1 MPIRI
6 SRACACGLAVASL
19 WFVAAC
25 APTAPILTP
34 DPAPGVTPEAM
45 IAAAEAAL
53 QQGRLPEA
61 ARAYREAA
69 QRSEDEQVAEQA
81 TRMAFDHHQLRQAA
95 LAAERWLVLN
105 PTSENAHRYAGITAL
120 RLHRLDEA
128 ERQFASLLET
138 VYISPAAGFLA
149 LAPVISDEGVPT
161 DVMELFRRLSAR
173 HPGVAEGY
181 YAHGSAAL
189 RADNYAAGQAAA
201 AAAVAKAP
209 YWKPA
214 KMLLAR
220 TLIANGKEEEGL
232 AMARDLVTAPDSDVG
247 THLEYAM
254 LLAATGHDEEARAML
269 TPYASGDTVIPGAV
283 RALGAM
289 NLDSGDLDAASRLFE
304 DLLSTGAQSY
314 EALYYMGVIAERR
327 NDMERAQ
334 RYYSRVVAGDYALPA
349 QQRVARIKAD
359 QSGVQAGLA
368 HLDEFA
374 LSQPQLAPDV
384 HASKAALLSLKGDD
398 KQAGQVFDD
407 ALARYPDVLD
417 LRMSRVFFYER
428 IGKDDAALR
437 ELRELITERPGDS
450 TVQNAL
456 GYTLADHGRNLPE
469 ARQLITAALAQA
481 PDNVATLD
489 SMGWLLFREGR
500 YAEALQFLERA
511 GKSDADPEI
520 DLHLGE
526 VQWAMGNTAAAR
538 KTWAAGLE
546 RAPANEKLR
555 KRLERAGP

>member
-45 IAAAEAAL
+45 IAAADAAL

-304 DLLSTGAQSY
+304 DLLSTGAKSY

-374 LSQPQLAPDV
+374 RSQPQLAPDV